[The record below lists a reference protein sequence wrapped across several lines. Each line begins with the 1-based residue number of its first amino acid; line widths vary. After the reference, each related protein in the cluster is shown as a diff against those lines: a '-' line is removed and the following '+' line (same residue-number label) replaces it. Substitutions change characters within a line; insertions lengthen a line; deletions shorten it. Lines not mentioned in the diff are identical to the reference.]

1 MASSDFDAKLL
12 VERAEQNGKTYPM
25 KAGWRKSQI
34 LAGVLCCFPLVPLFP
49 LGLFII
55 SRAKKAKVGITEEGF
70 AFRYMGTV
78 AGRWSDIESITLSSM
93 NAAGFGGGL
102 IGVAAAAVVSAKTQG
117 LKGPL
122 MIKMKGKRMPLS
134 IPAQM
139 IEGSMEM
146 ALEMERLSGITF
158 LPKEQGSV

>member
-1 MASSDFDAKLL
+1 VDATRLDSTKVLEMAESSGR
-12 VERAEQNGKTYPM
+12 VYPM

-34 LAGVLCCFPLVPLFP
+34 LAGVLCCFPFVPLFP

-55 SRAKKAKVGITEEGF
+55 SRAKKAKVGLSDEGF
-70 AFRYMGTV
+70 AFRYLGTV
-78 AGRWSDIESITLSSM
+78 VGRWSDIESITVGSM

-102 IGVAAAAVVSAKTQG
+102 IGVAAAAVVSSKTQG

-122 MIKMKGKRMPLS
+122 MIKMKGKRMPLQ

-146 ALEMERLSGITF
+146 AREIQRFSGISF
-158 LPKEQGSV
+158 LPEDQG